1 MCERPLIDAFKIGAD
16 VLRKIETSP
25 LLTSARVIF
34 YVRFSPITLDFF
46 DAARI
51 LCGDGVY
58 VTVRRPPVC
67 PSVCPIVRQ
76 PLRRAVGIMG
86 SVMLTAELTRLNTD
100 LFLIALDHYF
110 APGRGGEVL

>member
-58 VTVRRPPVC
+58 VTVRRPPVR

-110 APGRGGEVL
+110 APEVL